1 MRKFRMEIEGLWV
14 NIFYEY
20 TEREEGLKNSEGEW
34 WSPPQ
39 EPRVDIKYWE
49 LDEGEAD
56 EKEFQQLSDNE
67 WEAWLFDIEEY
78 VWHDAQ
84 WDIIEFE
91 ESFNW

>member
-20 TEREEGLKNSEGEW
+20 EEGCEGDRDT
-34 WSPPQ
+34 PPTG
-39 EPRVDIKYWE
+39 PRVDIKYWE
-49 LDEGEAD
+49 LDEGEAE
-56 EKEFQQLSDNE
+56 EKERQELSDNE

-78 VWHDAQ
+78 VWNDSE

-91 ESFNW
+91 ESLKY

>member
-20 TEREEGLKNSEGEW
+20 TDGDEGDYCT
-34 WSPPQ
+34 PPTA
-39 EPRVDIKYWE
+39 PRVDIKYWE

-56 EKEFQQLSDNE
+56 EKEIQQLSDNE

-78 VWHDAQ
+78 VWHDAE

-91 ESFNW
+91 ESLKY

>member
-20 TEREEGLKNSEGEW
+20 TDGDEGDYCA
-34 WSPPQ
+34 PPTA
-39 EPRVDIKYWE
+39 PRVDIKYWE
-49 LDEGEAD
+49 LDEGEAE
-56 EKEFQQLSDNE
+56 EKERQELSDNE

-78 VWHDAQ
+78 VWHDSE

-91 ESFNW
+91 ESLKY

>member
-20 TEREEGLKNSEGEW
+20 EEGCKGDYDT
-34 WSPPQ
+34 PPTG
-39 EPRVDIKYWE
+39 PRVDIKYWE
-49 LDEGEAD
+49 LDEGEAE
-56 EKEFQQLSDNE
+56 EKERQELSDDA

-78 VWHDAQ
+78 VWNDSE

-91 ESFNW
+91 ESLKW